1 MDVNWL
7 ELVSKI
13 NQNFSAPK
21 DNPIYSLFTF
31 VECFP

>member
-7 ELVSKI
+7 ELVI
-13 NQNFSAPK
+13 TGNQNFSSPK

-31 VECFP
+31 VGCFQ